1 MAPETAAA
9 GRGTAGRDTAGQGN
23 DGFRP
28 DIQGLRALAVSM
40 VVIYHLQPSLLP
52 GGFAGVDVFFVISGF
67 LITGHLLREYRKAGT
82 VSLVGF
88 WGRRAR
94 RLLPAAVVVLAA
106 TWVASLLILPSTQL
120 SQTAAQVR
128 ASALY
133 FQNWQLASDAVDYLK
148 STAAA
153 TPVQHFWSLSVEEQF
168 YLAWPLLFLVA
179 GVGVARRGAASGKP
193 GKSGKVILACLAVAL
208 TLGSLGYSAWETRA
222 NPAAAYFVTST
233 RIWEL
238 GAGGLVALLPAGAA
252 RVLGRQGWLGWA
264 GLATAVTSAFV
275 LHASA
280 AFPGVI
286 ALLPVG
292 GTAAAIACGAAR
304 GKYGPARLTSLPPL
318 VFLGGISYSLYLW
331 HWPLIVLWTSYWG
344 HRVNAITS
352 PLLAADAVLLSWLTK
367 MLIEDRVR
375 QARLLAGH
383 SWRSVSVALAA
394 VVPVALVT
402 GFLVAHPT
410 WNGRLGPGYPGAAV
424 LADTVLGDARNST
437 GTGPGSTGPGSTGSG
452 RTGSGRTGP
461 GPGAAAALPVLPPI
475 DAPTPTLRP
484 AYWQEGC
491 LADRRATTPKPC
503 VFGDTTH
510 PRLTVAL
517 VGDSIAGNWFPALNA
532 IAEDQ
537 HWKLVT
543 ELHGNCAWT
552 STMLFYGP
560 TSGPYTQCHQWGA
573 AVLHDLT
580 TTIRPDVV
588 ITSGRAITEPV
599 NHPRVDAQARAEVGA
614 GMATYWGDL
623 IRRGIAVIAIRE
635 TPELRL
641 DPPTCLAKNTGDQV
655 ACGVPVALAIVAD
668 PPSSYA
674 ARALGG
680 QVTVVNLDSLICG
693 PQDCDPV
700 VGNVLVYFDSHHLT
714 SAYVQTM
721 APFVRQRLLAASPE
735 LRRDGAPSPS

>member
-1 MAPETAAA
+1 MASETA
-9 GRGTAGRDTAGQGN
+9 TAGRSTVGRNPAGRNTASRDN

-28 DIQGLRALAVSM
+28 DVQGLRALAVSM
-40 VVIYHLQPSLLP
+40 VVIYHLYPSLLP

-67 LITGHLLREYRKAGT
+67 LITGHLLREYRKTGT

-94 RLLPAAVVVLAA
+94 RLLPAAMVVLAA

-179 GVGVARRGAASGKP
+179 GVGGACQVGRARRGGASRKP
-193 GKSGKVILACLAVAL
+193 GKSGKLILAALAVAI
-208 TLGSLGYSAWETRA
+208 TVGSLGYSAWETSA

-238 GAGGLVALLPAGAA
+238 GAGGLLALLPAGVA
-252 RVLGRQGWLGWA
+252 RFLGRQGWLGWA

-275 LHASA
+275 LHATA

-292 GTAAAIACGAAR
+292 GTAAAIACGPAR
-304 GKYGPARLTSLPPL
+304 ARHGPARLTSLPPL

-344 HRVNAITS
+344 HRVNAITG
-352 PLLAADAVLLSWLTK
+352 PLLAADAILLSWLTK
-367 MLIEDRVR
+367 TLIEDRVR
-375 QARLLAGH
+375 QARLLTGH

-424 LADTVLGDARNST
+424 LADTALGDALSSAR
-437 GTGPGSTGPGSTGSG
+437 PG
-452 RTGSGRTGP
+452 
-461 GPGAAAALPVLPPI
+461 PVLPPI
-475 DAPTPTLRP
+475 DTPTPTLRP

-491 LADRRATTPKPC
+491 LADQRAATPKPC
-503 VFGDTTH
+503 LFGDTAH

-537 HWKLVT
+537 HWRLVT

-552 STMLFYGP
+552 STLLFYGP
-560 TSGPYTQCHQWGA
+560 TSGPYTQCRRWGA

-588 ITSGRAITEPV
+588 ITSGRALTEPV
-599 NHPRVDAQARAEVGA
+599 DHPRVDAQARAEVGA
-614 GMATYWGDL
+614 GMAAYWGDL
-623 IRRGIAVIAIRE
+623 IHHGIAVIAIRE

-641 DPPTCLAKNTGDQV
+641 DPPTCLAKNIGDQV
-655 ACGVPVALAIVAD
+655 ACGVPVATAIVAD

-680 QVTVVNLDSLICG
+680 QVPVVNLDSLICG
-693 PQDCDPV
+693 PQACDPV

-714 SAYVQTM
+714 SAYGQTM

-735 LRRDGAPSPS
+735 LRRDGFPSPS